1 MDPWLYI
8 AFIFLFL
15 LSGFF
20 SATEIAFMSIPLH
33 KVDSLVK
40 QKRFGAK
47 TLSRLKKNSDKV
59 LITALIGNNLVNT
72 YAAALATQIS
82 ISLARAS
89 GMEESLAIGLAT
101 GLITFLIL
109 VFCEI
114 VPKSFASKN
123 AEFITLSAAP
133 VYSFLVTVLT
143 PVIFV
148 FEILIRI
155 FTGKNS

>member
-1 MDPWLYI
+1 MDPWSYI
-8 AFIFLFL
+8 LFLCLFL

-20 SATEIAFMSIPLH
+20 SATEIAFMSIPAH

-40 QKRFGAK
+40 QKRFGSK

-82 ISLARAS
+82 IELARAS
-89 GMEESLAIGLAT
+89 GVEESLAIGIAT
-101 GLITFLIL
+101 GIITLLIL
-109 VFCEI
+109 IFCEI

-123 AEFITLSAAP
+123 AEIISLSAAP
-133 VYSFLVTVLT
+133 IYSFLVTLLT
-143 PVIFV
+143 PAILIFE
-148 FEILIRI
+148 FLIRI
-155 FTGKNS
+155 FTGK